1 MKQKLFTL
9 LTLLLVCISGAWAT
23 SVNFF
28 TATAT
33 TAWKVSKNTSNA
45 DVSAKATITG
55 GQMYVT
61 NAESSDKDLIK
72 SQSSTMAF
80 CCTNNGTF
88 FKIVLPIVLQAGDV
102 ISADVYRGGSK
113 YGIWL
118 STSSSRPDSAPT
130 SKIITAGSSNAWEND
145 LTYTVTAGDGIVGES
160 TFYIYRAT
168 SNSTYFTDIKISRNI
183 TAPLI
188 TTQPVSADYA
198 VGDDATALTIAAIAS
213 TGDLTYQWYRGATS
227 TPVPATD
234 TEIDGATTATLAA
247 GNISTASTGTFY
259 YYCVVGD
266 DGANSTTSSVAT
278 ITVSTASAPT
288 ISIATP
294 ETTVAKGASVTL
306 TATVDGVPAPTLQWY
321 QGATSTPAPATD
333 TEIDGATSTTY
344 SPSTASKGTF
354 YYYAIATNSE
364 GSTTSNV
371 ITLTVN
377 GSTACQLTS
386 IKFSNSAY
394 GAITEPVADPAA
406 NGTIT
411 VPYLSG
417 QSAPTINESSIVVS
431 ADATWEVA
439 GNVLTVTA
447 EDGVT
452 TADYKI
458 TKTAFTPLAVTN
470 DIATTTFDAVPT
482 WIFCPYGWDAGKG
495 VKFAKKVNESSNM
508 RISKGFTRQY
518 YFIAA
523 AKTLTLTSGSAGAR
537 NIKVYRNGMEL
548 AAPTATAAENNT
560 IDIVL
565 DTTKPCMITIE
576 SNQEGGDGGFTK
588 YAVTAAKAEPSDP
601 TVVGTT
607 VTLNTTANMDGWRSY
622 NNNTSKKYT
631 VSANTK
637 VYYASATG
645 GDKVT
650 LTEIDGGVPANTA
663 VILHK
668 TDAASAAATI
678 TLTETAT
685 DITAPGSN
693 LLLVSTAGQNL
704 GKVYRLGYKSSDG
717 VGFYTYTTTSAPEGI
732 IYVSSVSGANF
743 LSLDFGE
750 GEGDVTSISEIEKMR
765 DGENEAF
772 FNLAGQRVAQP
783 TKGLYIVNGKKV
795 VLK

>member
-1 MKQKLFTL
+1 M
-9 LTLLLVCISGAWAT
+9 TLLLVGISGAWAT

-88 FKIVLPIVLQAGDV
+88 FKIVLPIALQAGDV
-102 ISADVYRGGSK
+102 ISADVYRGGSG

-118 STSSSRPDSAPT
+118 STSSSRPGSAPT

-198 VGDDATALTIAAIAS
+198 VGDDATALTVAAIAS
-213 TGDLTYQWYRGATS
+213 TGDPTYQWYRGATS
-227 TPVPATD
+227 TPAPATD

-266 DGANSTTSSVAT
+266 GGANSTTSSVAT
-278 ITVSTASAPT
+278 ITVSAASAPT

-417 QSAPTINESSIVVS
+417 QSAPTINESSVVVS
-431 ADATWEVA
+431 SDATWEVV

-452 TADYKI
+452 TADYEI
-458 TKTAFTPLAVTN
+458 TKTAFTPLAVSD
-470 DIATTTFDAVPT
+470 DIETTTFSAVPS
-482 WIFCPYGWDAGKG
+482 WIYCPYGYDSSKG
-495 VKFAKKVNESSNM
+495 VKLAKAVNEASNM
-508 RISKGFTRQY
+508 RISLGNTRMY
-518 YFIAA
+518 LFIAK
-523 AKTLTLTSGSAGAR
+523 AKELILTSGSNGNKGA
-537 NIKVYRNGMEL
+537 ISVYRNGVKL
-548 AAPTATAAENNT
+548 DTPTNPAAAGSTNT
-560 IDIVL
+560 IEL
-565 DTTKPCMITIE
+565 DLTGPCMIMIE
-576 SNQEGGDGGFTK
+576 SNQTSGDIGWTK
-588 YAVTAAKAEPSDP
+588 YAVKATLPEPADP
-601 TVVGTT
+601 VAEGETI
-607 VTLNTTANMDGWRSY
+607 TLATTANMDGWRSY
-622 NNNTSKKYT
+622 NNNTAKKYT

-645 GDKVT
+645 DSKVT
-650 LTEIDGGVPANTA
+650 LTEIAGGVPANTA

-668 TDAASAAATI
+668 EDAGGVAANI
-678 TLTETAT
+678 VLTETAT
-685 DITAPGSN
+685 DIDAPGSN

-732 IYVSSVSGANF
+732 VYVSSVSSANF
-743 LSLDFGE
+743 LSMDFGE
-750 GEGDVTSISEIEKMR
+750 TTGVESVGKPQTTTDRE
-765 DGENEAF
+765 F
-772 FNLAGQRVAQP
+772 YNLAGQRVAQP

-795 VLK
+795 IVK